1 MEENFLYDVRIRE
14 RHLKKGLLT
23 PETVKKHLDALVDL
37 EAQAETVTLEQPAV
51 MAHGDSG
58 R

>member
-14 RHLKKGLLT
+14 RLLT
-23 PETVKKHLDALVDL
+23 KGTLQPEAVKKYLEALVDV
-37 EAQAETVTLEQPAV
+37 EAQCEPVSLEQPSGH
-51 MAHGDSG
+51 HGDHG

>member
-14 RHLKKGLLT
+14 RLLT
-23 PETVKKHLDALVDL
+23 KGTLQPEAVKKYLEALVDV
-37 EAQAETVTLEQPAV
+37 ESQCEPVSLEQPTGH
-51 MAHGDSG
+51 HGDHS